1 MKKILLA
8 ALILTSANAR
18 WESTH
23 LKNGDLVLFNNE
35 TGQAYYE
42 FLDAMIPLAYTT
54 GTEMVEDSDGKKF
67 VSPKFPAELIPPA
80 PKKK

>member
-8 ALILTSANAR
+8 ALIVASANAR

-23 LKNGDLVLFNNE
+23 LRNGDLVLFNTE
-35 TGQAYYE
+35 TGQAYCE
-42 FLDAMIPLAYTT
+42 LQGAMIPIGFTS
-54 GTEMVEDSDGKKF
+54 GTEVMDDTEGKKF
-67 VSPKFPAELIPPA
+67 LVPKFPAELTPQP